1 MRHGGFLS
9 GVEGPVGELISQI
22 AAEIKEIEKFSNYS
36 RMYSGFKQGSS
47 KFRGMEWWVWPLCDS
62 GVQSAIPWLRN
73 QN

>member
-47 KFRGMEWWVWPLCDS
+47 KFRGMEW
-62 GVQSAIPWLRN
+62 
-73 QN
+73 